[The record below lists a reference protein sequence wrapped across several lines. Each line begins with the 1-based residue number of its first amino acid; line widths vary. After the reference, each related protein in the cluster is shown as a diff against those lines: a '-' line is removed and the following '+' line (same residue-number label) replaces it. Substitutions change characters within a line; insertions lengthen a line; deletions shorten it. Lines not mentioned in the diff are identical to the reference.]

1 MTFLLQQKLTQSRN
15 SMKWKGLSAVILPCF
30 QRKGQPAPVVMILF
44 ESRNSMKW
52 KGLSAV
58 ILVLFSKSRSNC
70 PWFNDLFWKLQ
81 FNENEK
87 NFQTSFWLCF
97 HTFSESRNSMKMKKT
112 FTVYDRVS
120 FERCSLMIMK
130 RLSTIILYLF
140 SKQKSD
146 YPFRNVFSRGF
157 LCSLERGVR
166 CWGLFFDKSTELENG
181 ISLSMY
187 RV

>member
-1 MTFLLQQKLTQSRN
+1 MENEGFKFVELQWKHVMTFLLQQKLRQSRN

-58 ILVLFSKSRSNC
+58 ILVLLSKSRSDC
-70 PWFNDLFWKLQ
+70 RWFNDLFWKFQ

-97 HTFSESRNSMKMKKT
+97 HTFNFLKVAIQWKWKG
-112 FTVYDRVS
+112 
-120 FERCSLMIMK
+120 
-130 RLSTIILYLF
+130 LSTVIL
-140 SKQKSD
+140 
-146 YPFRNVFSRGF
+146 N
-157 LCSLERGVR
+157 
-166 CWGLFFDKSTELENG
+166 
-181 ISLSMY
+181 
-187 RV
+187 